1 MYAYLIHK
9 TVTSYKNTVPEAEN
23 QFELPTR
30 STINYKIIL
39 KTGDFNKYKKM
50 LSVSI
55 EPLINK
61 KNVPISKTNHNS

>member
-9 TVTSYKNTVPEAEN
+9 TLTSDKNTVPEAEN

-30 STINYKIIL
+30 STINYKIIM
-39 KTGDFNKYKKM
+39 KTGDFNKYKKL

-55 EPLINK
+55 ELIINQ
-61 KNVPISKTNHNS
+61 NVPITNINRNS